1 MDPRIYVFKYPIGRN
16 RAGELRSH
24 TLFMVFSSKGKE
36 EVKRTRGPF
45 DLGAVMN
52 QRKLSTGQQNLT

>member
-1 MDPRIYVFKYPIGRN
+1 MCNYPIGRK

-24 TLFMVFSSKGKE
+24 TLFMVFPSEEKE
-36 EVKRTRGPF
+36 EVKPTLGAF

-52 QRKLSTGQQNLT
+52 QRKLSAGQQNLT